1 MEKDIID
8 NHAIVS
14 ATSVEFLDYAVKQ
27 GGCLRKLDLLDDDLP
42 PMLRH
47 YPYPLHSWP
56 WFISPETQRTLA
68 DCVSQVPGLVM
79 RAVHIEFGNDTQ
91 RFCKF
96 YRLADVI
103 GEAVLGGALKTDSVC
118 QRTDA
123 ILTDKGFKIV
133 ELNLGF
139 TVGGWQIQWMDQ
151 QYRKQPELSRFL
163 DKLNY
168 RSRSVPYGYMRH
180 LIRSVQKQKAHGADG
195 KLHVVFIMRD
205 EFFGLDGTQMV
216 GPVFEQALRDHGC
229 EGEIHFRSDLSEL
242 VFQADGVYLEGER
255 VGAVVS
261 AHSAPPVQLFR
272 ACLTGQIT
280 WSDNSLQWVLADK
293 RSLALLYK
301 HRKHPSFSAED
312 RKTIEA
318 FLPWAA
324 PLSTGRV
331 EFEGNMEDLPSLLL
345 RQKDRFVIKV
355 AMGGKGNDVFVGK
368 YQQPQDWMRLIMRGL
383 AEGNWLVQEFCNSL
397 SFYGQCGDNGYG
409 TFDVVWG
416 VYGFGDEYAGCWLR
430 LMERDSGNGVI
441 NSDKGAQE
449 SIVYEVAS

>member
-242 VFQADGVYLEGER
+242 V
-255 VGAVVS
+255 
-261 AHSAPPVQLFR
+261 
-272 ACLTGQIT
+272 
-280 WSDNSLQWVLADK
+280 
-293 RSLALLYK
+293 YK